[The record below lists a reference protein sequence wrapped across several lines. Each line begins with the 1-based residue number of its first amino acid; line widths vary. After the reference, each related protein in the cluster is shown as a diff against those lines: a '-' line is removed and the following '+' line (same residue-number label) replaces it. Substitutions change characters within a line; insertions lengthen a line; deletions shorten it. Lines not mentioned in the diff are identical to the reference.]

1 MTALKLPFKRI
12 SMLAKKRAMAAI
24 PPSSSWSTRRTN
36 NWIEITAWQT
46 TIITSKKCFIFCKKM
61 LEKKTRRATYW
72 NVKRIVDFYSA
83 VKKRNN
89 IYPKYKKK
97 QGKTACIF
105 CCSLCLWHTL
115 FTCQN
120 FWIHMKWKPLTHT
133 HTHACTVAQY
143 SKIQYI
149 GFTYQQ
155 NNSMRW
161 MNEWM
166 NAQQKKK
173 EKKIR

>member
-1 MTALKLPFKRI
+1 M
-12 SMLAKKRAMAAI
+12 
-24 PPSSSWSTRRTN
+24 
-36 NWIEITAWQT
+36 
-46 TIITSKKCFIFCKKM
+46 
-61 LEKKTRRATYW
+61 
-72 NVKRIVDFYSA
+72 
-83 VKKRNN
+83 
-89 IYPKYKKK
+89 
-97 QGKTACIF
+97 CIF

-166 NAQQKKK
+166 HNKKRKKK
-173 EKKIR
+173 RSGRAFRFVLQLVTNTWTQNNELTRISLHAHTYLNLSFFSRVSGTHYYIIWKSWNHSKMFRNAHIFSYFCSSWKKYIALW